1 MSDVHSGK
9 ATKMRWF
16 IVVLAFFAILTNY
29 MDRANLAIA
38 LPYMNGELHLTS
50 GESGLI
56 LGAFF
61 WTYALFQVPAGILV
75 DRLGSRVVFA
85 GAVVWWSLF
94 TMATTI
100 ARGTF
105 SLLGIRLLL
114 GVGEAGAFPA
124 ATKLVE
130 RWFPATE
137 RGLASGIYDCGAR
150 GGTLIA
156 IPLCSAV
163 IHTWGWRASFIV
175 TGAIGLVW
183 VIVWLFVATEYP
195 AQNKRT
201 NQAEVRL
208 IGNVDASGP
217 RGEQA
222 KINWLNLLGSRMV
235 WAMAIG
241 FACQGYVIYFFITW
255 YPTYLVKERGF
266 SLLQLGVFGI
276 LPGLAGLVGSWFGG
290 WLSDRIA
297 RSSFGLNAGRKF
309 CIVLGMA
316 MSAVIGFAGMASQ
329 DWLALILLSV
339 SFFGVS
345 VATSSILALPADIS
359 PKGNASVAGTVAG
372 FQNCIGNLAGIASP
386 AVIGYL
392 RDVTGS
398 FTSGLVSASAVA
410 IVGCFIYIFL
420 VGTIK
425 EGALDSVVRA
435 QSSTASR
442 A

>member
-1 MSDVHSGK
+1 MSDVYAGK
-9 ATKMRWF
+9 ATKMRWVMV
-16 IVVLAFFAILTNY
+16 ILAFFAILTNY

-61 WTYALFQVPAGILV
+61 WTYAAFQVPAGMLV
-75 DRLGSRVVFA
+75 DRLGARVVFA
-85 GAVVWWSLF
+85 GAVLWWSLF

-105 SLLGIRLLL
+105 SLLGVRLLL

-156 IPLCSAV
+156 IPLCTAV
-163 IHTWGWRASFIV
+163 ILAWGWRASFIV
-175 TGAIGLVW
+175 TGAIGLAW
-183 VIVWLFVATEYP
+183 VLVWLILSTEYP

-201 NQAEVRL
+201 NEAEVRL
-208 IGNVDASGP
+208 IEHLAASVP
-217 RGEQA
+217 RQAQA
-222 KINWLNLLGSRMV
+222 KISWFSLLRSRMV
-235 WAMAIG
+235 WAMSLG

-266 SLLQLGVFGI
+266 TLLQLGLFGI
-276 LPGLAGLVGSWFGG
+276 LPGIAGLIGSWFGG

-297 RSSFGLNAGRKF
+297 RSSLGLNVGRKF

-316 MSAVIGFAGMASQ
+316 MSAVIGFAGLASQ
-329 DWLALILLSV
+329 DWLALILLSI

-345 VATSSILALPADIS
+345 IATSSILALPADIS
-359 PKGNASVAGTVAG
+359 AKGEASVAGTVAG
-372 FQNCIGNLAGIASP
+372 FQNCIGNLAGIVSP

-392 RDVTGS
+392 RDATGS
-398 FTSGLVSASAVA
+398 FTPGLVSASVVA
-410 IVGCFIYIFL
+410 IMGCLIYIFF
-420 VGTIK
+420 VGTIT
-425 EGALDSVVRA
+425 EGALDARVAPEPAVA
-435 QSSTASR
+435 PGA
-442 A
+442 